1 MATIEEEQRTVGT
14 TWPLNGNGAAG
25 GGPLVP
31 AGGGGLLSPP
41 EEEIDDQPMTL
52 VEHLKE
58 LRDRLIR
65 MCIAIVVGM
74 IGGFFLTPYVIRY
87 FRHVVEHGDANAKLI
102 QTDATEYI
110 STYLK
115 ITLYLGIA
123 IVMPFLV
130 YQLIRF
136 LAPGLTKT
144 ERRYVYAT
152 LPFTMLF
159 FVAGVL
165 FASLV
170 AIPNMYHFLLGF
182 SAGNVENL
190 LRIGDVLG
198 FFSSLAL
205 WSGVFFELPIVMFLL
220 AALNLVTFEVMRK
233 TRKFAAVGL
242 MIAAAVITPTPD
254 ALSMLIVWAPMYLLY
269 ELGLILARFARRRKP
284 ATDVATLGS

>member
-1 MATIEEEQRTVGT
+1 MATTEQEQRTT
-14 TWPLNGNGAAG
+14 SWPLNGNGAG
-25 GGPLVP
+25 GAPIVP
-31 AGGGGLLSPP
+31 AGGNEPAP
-41 EEEIDDQPMTL
+41 QDEDFDDQPMTL

-65 MCIAIVVGM
+65 MCLAILVGM
-74 IGGFFLTPYVIRY
+74 IGGFFLTPYVIDY
-87 FRHVVEHGDANAKLI
+87 FKRVVTHADPSARLI
-102 QTDATEYI
+102 QTEATEYI

-123 IVMPFLV
+123 ITMPILV
-130 YQLIRF
+130 YQIIRF

-159 FVAGVL
+159 FIGGVS
-165 FASLV
+165 FASLI

-182 SAGNVENL
+182 SAGEVENL
-190 LRIGDVLG
+190 MRIGDVLG

-220 AALNLVTFEVMRK
+220 AALNLVTYDVMRK

-269 ELGLILARFARRRKP
+269 ELGLVLARFARWRRKP
-284 ATDVATLGS
+284 APA

>member
-1 MATIEEEQRTVGT
+1 MATTEEAQRTT
-14 TWPLNGNGAAG
+14 NWPLNGNGTG
-25 GGPLVP
+25 DGGPIVP
-31 AGGGGLLSPP
+31 AGGNQPAP
-41 EEEIDDQPMTL
+41 QDEEIDDQPMTL

-74 IGGFFLTPYVIRY
+74 VGGFFLTPYVIS
-87 FRHVVEHGDANAKLI
+87 FFKQTVERADPGARLI
-102 QTDATEYI
+102 QTEATEYI

-123 IVMPFLV
+123 LTMPFLV
-130 YQLIRF
+130 YQIIRF
-136 LAPGLTKT
+136 LAPGLTRT

-152 LPFTMLF
+152 LPFTMIF

-165 FASLV
+165 FASLI
-170 AIPNMYHFLLGF
+170 AIPNMYHFLLAF
-182 SAGNVENL
+182 SAGNVDNL

-205 WSGVFFELPIVMFLL
+205 WSGIFFELPIVMFLL
-220 AALNLVTFEVMRK
+220 SALGIVTHDVMRR

-269 ELGLILARFARRRKP
+269 ELGLILAWFARRRKP
-284 ATDVATLGS
+284 AAAT